1 MAKRRKNLFGGLND
15 KSGLFPVGK
24 IQYIFNN
31 LLEAVIMKKPES
43 WDARDFNFG
52 GKYYCPICA
61 TPEDGTCQVLVDW
74 EIEKW
79 GSCKVLKEEGI

>member
-1 MAKRRKNLFGGLND
+1 MKNLE
-15 KSGLFPVGK
+15 SAVGK
-24 IQYIFNN
+24 RAQK
-31 LLEAVIMKKPES
+31 LGQGLKMKREDLDLDYES
-43 WDARDFNFG
+43 WDARDFIFSS
-52 GKYYCPICA
+52 KYFCPICA